1 VTQSYLFG
9 NLGKTSKFDIFA
21 IILSKKQKYILIV
34 NRPLHNSPTDLL
46 ISSIWKCSNWYFETS

>member
-34 NRPLHNSPTDLL
+34 RQT
-46 ISSIWKCSNWYFETS
+46 IA